1 MAIWLSRPQDA
12 HHQPDESVL
21 HARLGAAADVLPR
34 EMFGALVSL
43 EDAYAALAADRAA
56 LIEAAHDEAER
67 IVDAG
72 REQAGEILDAAQ
84 RERDDAAR
92 AGYRDGYDRALG
104 DWMDRLADVAHAQNQ
119 LQVRMRERLADI
131 VASAVEQIVRTEN
144 RAALFERALASVE
157 RIVDGATYLR
167 VAVHP
172 DDLDSAKDTFDRLA
186 TRWRELG
193 RPIPMS
199 VVGDKRLAPGS
210 CICESDFGAV
220 DASLDTQLRAMH
232 GAVSRALKRTLV
244 EIEAAA
250 PEDDAAGGDPYGAQ
264 DGAYPAAGGDPYA
277 AAPDAYPSEGG
288 ADPYADPHADPYA
301 AQGYVP
307 DERHRDP
314 QPAAQG
320 YMPDERHRDPQPAAQ
335 GYMPDERHRD
345 PQPAAQG
352 YVPDER
358 HRDPQPAQAQ
368 DDPYSAPR
376 APAHG
381 GGGR

>member
-250 PEDDAAGGDPYGAQ
+250 PEDGAAGGDPYGGQ
-264 DGAYPAAGGDPYA
+264 GDGQGGAYPAAGDDPYA
-277 AAPDAYPSEGG
+277 ASDAYPPAGG
-288 ADPYADPHADPYA
+288 ADPYADPYAAPSADPYV

-307 DERHRDP
+307 DARHRDP
-314 QPAAQG
+314 P
-320 YMPDERHRDPQPAAQ
+320 
-335 GYMPDERHRD
+335 
-345 PQPAAQG
+345 PAAQG

-358 HRDPQPAQAQ
+358 HRDPPPAAQGYVPDARHRDPQPAPAQ
-368 DDPYSAPR
+368 DDPYAAPR

>member
-1 MAIWLSRPQDA
+1 MAIWLSRPRDA
-12 HHQPDESVL
+12 HHPHDPSVMP
-21 HARLGAAADVLPR
+21 ARLGAAADVLPR
-34 EMFGALVSL
+34 ETFGTLVSL

-56 LIEAAHDEAER
+56 LIEAARDEAER

-84 RERDDAAR
+84 RERDAAAR

-210 CICESDFGAV
+210 CVCESDFGAV

-232 GAVSRALKRTLV
+232 GAVSRALKRTLA
-244 EIEAAA
+244 EIESAA
-250 PEDDAAGGDPYGAQ
+250 PDEGAPGADPPGGQGGAGGA
-264 DGAYPAAGGDPYA
+264 PAAVDDDPYA
-277 AAPDAYPSEGG
+277 AADGPARGD
-288 ADPYADPHADPYA
+288 ADPYASPDADPYA
-301 AQGYVP
+301 AQGYLP
-307 DERHRDP
+307 DERHRAP
-314 QPAAQG
+314 QPSTQG
-320 YMPDERHRDPQPAAQ
+320 YL
-335 GYMPDERHRD
+335 
-345 PQPAAQG
+345 
-352 YVPDER
+352 PDER
-358 HRDPQPAQAQ
+358 HRDPQPAQG
-368 DDPYSAPR
+368 DPCATSDQA
-376 APAHG
+376 